1 MNRLEDDD
9 GPLTPEET
17 LRIIEEQQ
25 RSTVRRLGGDP
36 LLLHAPWGLAWLTGF
51 GALFAHYAYGAIS
64 SNTAITVLFAGMMLA
79 MAASAYGQS
88 KMVGRVRGQSSQRGM
103 MYGLAWAFGYAS
115 VIAIDV
121 RLSPLLPPEETGL
134 LWAVTSMALVAA
146 LYVAGGAIWRDWTM
160 FFLGTGLA
168 VFNLVGA
175 VAGPTV
181 HALLMCVGGGGG
193 FLVVGVARRL
203 RRAA

>member
-17 LRIIEEQQ
+17 LRIIEEQ
-25 RSTVRRLGGDP
+25 RASTVRRLGGDP
-36 LLLHAPWGLAWLTGF
+36 LLMHAPWGVAWLTGF
-51 GALFAHYAYGAIS
+51 GALFAHYAYGVIS
-64 SNTAITVLFAGMMLA
+64 SNAAITVLFAGMMLA
-79 MAASAYGQS
+79 MAVTAYAQS
-88 KMVGRVRGQSSQRGM
+88 RMAGRVRGQSSHRGM
-103 MYGLAWAFGYAS
+103 MYGLAWGFGYAS
-115 VIAIDV
+115 VIAIDI
-121 RLSPLLPPEETGL
+121 RLSPLLPPDEVGL

-160 FFLGTGLA
+160 FFLGTGIA
-168 VFNLVGA
+168 VLNLVGA

-181 HALLMCVGGGGG
+181 HALLMCAGGGG

-203 RRAA
+203 RRAT